1 MSIHKELILEAN
13 KLKEFSDYDYPEVS
27 RLLDEAGKVALSW
40 SGSCLGYH
48 SRVYYRNLETPPAGA
63 SFSIE
68 WGLYSGYDSLGM
80 GSTGDWVE
88 YTFKEI
94 VDYIQD
100 KAGNPDISNSSKKS
114 IEAREIIDDVK
125 HNILALIHSKGLVE
139 HDIFLQKLLEEME
152 AIEAPSKEDFLK
164 NSLPRGQVITRDQNV
179 EHKILNPPH
188 KVVECTV
195 CGITAAFFAAGK
207 LYKVIQRIAKY
218 LQNQESKM
226 VIEERIGTHVFIGHG
241 RSHDWRDLK
250 DFVSERLNLP
260 WDEFNRVPVAGLTNI
275 TRLAQM
281 LDQASIAFLVM
292 SAEDEQADGNQ
303 HARMNVIHEVGL
315 FQGRLGF
322 ERAIVLLEEGCEEF
336 TNIQGLGQI
345 RYPKGNISAVFEEI
359 RQVLERESII

>member
-13 KLKEFSDYDYPEVS
+13 KLKEFSDYDYSELS
-27 RLLDEAGKVALSW
+27 RLLDEAGKVAPSW
-40 SGSCLGYH
+40 SGSWLGYH
-48 SRVYYRNLETPPAGA
+48 SCVYYNNLETPPAGA
-63 SFSIE
+63 HFSTE

-88 YTFKEI
+88 YAFKDI
-94 VDYIQD
+94 VDYIQEQ
-100 KAGNPDISNSSKKS
+100 AGNPDLSEPSKDS
-114 IEAREIIDDVK
+114 IRAKETIDDVK
-125 HNILALIHSKGLVE
+125 HNTLALIHSRGLME
-139 HDIFLQKLLEEME
+139 NDTFLQKLIEEME
-152 AIEAPSKEDFLK
+152 DIKVPSKEDFLK
-164 NSLPRGQVITRDQNV
+164 TSLPRGKLSTRDQKV

-188 KVVECTV
+188 RVVQCTV
-195 CGITAAFFAAGK
+195 YGITSAFLAAGN
-207 LYKVIQRIAKY
+207 LYKVIQRISKY

-226 VIEERIGTHVFIGHG
+226 AIEERIGTNVFIGHG
-241 RSHDWRDLK
+241 RSHHWRDLK

-281 LDQASIAFLVM
+281 LDQACIAFLVM
-292 SAEDEQADGNQ
+292 SAEDEQADGNH

-336 TNIQGLGQI
+336 SNIQGLGQI
-345 RYPKGNISAVFEEI
+345 RYPKGNISAVFEDI